1 MKIFTNVHFP
11 YLAVLLCSASAL
23 CTPAFAEVH
32 KWKDAE
38 GKVHYGDVPEVRET
52 TVIKADPLNAD
63 HRANANRLRSETS
76 RVMND
81 VAKENATYEQ
91 NRKRQ
96 AYEAQQQSAQEQRAE
111 AQRMREL
118 NRRR

>member
-1 MKIFTNVHFP
+1 MLSTKYIFQC
-11 YLAVLLCSASAL
+11 LASFVCCAVVLSN
-23 CTPAFAEVH
+23 PAFAEVH

-52 TVIKADPLNAD
+52 TVIKADPLTED

-81 VAKENATYEQ
+81 VAKENATHEQ
-91 NRKRQ
+91 NRRRQ
-96 AYEAQQQSAQEQRAE
+96 AYEAQQQSAQEQRTE
-111 AQRMREL
+111 SQRMREL

>member
-1 MKIFTNVHFP
+1 MIIFTKTNLQ
-11 YLAVLLCSASAL
+11 YLTVLLFCATVIY
-23 CTPAFAEVH
+23 TPASAEVH

-38 GKVHYGDVPEVRET
+38 GKVHYGDVPEVHET
-52 TVIKADPLNAD
+52 TVIKADPLTSD
-63 HRANANRLRSETS
+63 HRANANRLRAETS

-81 VAKENATYEQ
+81 VAAENAKHEQ
-91 NRKRQ
+91 NRRQQ
-96 AYEAQQQSAQEQRAE
+96 AYEAQQQNSQGQRAE